1 MLKPRWL
8 GLLGLL
14 LVLLVAFTVLGLW
27 QLNVARDE
35 ARKTALADA
44 PRLPVVALTSLLT
57 PHGEFPATA
66 SGRRVEAAGR
76 YDPAGQV
83 LVANRRLDGA
93 LGYWVVTP
101 LVITDT
107 GARLAVLRGFVRS
120 PETALPPTSAGEVT
134 VLGTLA
140 PGESPAAS
148 ARTLPAGQLASLDL
162 ARLVNVWDGPIYN
175 AFLFAISET
184 PDATAAAPAGGSG
197 TGAIERVPPPP
208 VPSGLSLRNAAYALQ
223 WWVFG
228 LFAAWMWWRMVRDDH
243 RRDDHRRGDHRR
255 GPEPYHGQ
263 PAPAAALRADPTGKS
278 HP

>member
-14 LVLLVAFTVLGLW
+14 LVLLVAFTFLGLW

-57 PHGEFPATA
+57 PHGEYPATA

-76 YDPAGQV
+76 YDAAGQV

-93 LGYWVVTP
+93 PGYWVVTP
-101 LVITDT
+101 LVVTET

-120 PETALPPTSAGEVT
+120 PEAALPPTTAGEVT
-134 VLGTLA
+134 VLGTVA

-148 ARTLPAGQLASLDL
+148 ARPLPAGQLASLDL
-162 ARLVNVWDGPIYN
+162 ARLVNTWDGPIYN

-184 PDATAAAPAGGSG
+184 PDATAAAPAGRAG
-197 TGAIERVPPPP
+197 TEAIERVPPPP

-243 RRDDHRRGDHRR
+243 RSDEPHR
-255 GPEPYHGQ
+255 GQ
-263 PAPAAALRADPTGKS
+263 AAPPAALRPNPTGMS
-278 HP
+278 RP